1 MNKKLYSLALAPL
14 LFIACANTEPKQ
26 EPVTAK
32 KIETT
37 VQETIVPANIV
48 KVEEKVHTLIEPQ
61 KNQASVSFIENKQV
75 LETGMMHID
84 AFMGS
89 LQPTLKGL
97 LQSDSTHVV
106 AMGGCSSMAIKM
118 RDDYNKQI
126 TDTKIRRTALKYRN
140 PKNKPDTADRMVM
153 DSFVSSSKFEPIV
166 IDAGDHYRVYK
177 PLPVKQSC
185 LLCHGARND
194 ISPELV
200 KMIDRTY
207 PKDTAT
213 GFDLGE
219 FRGAVV
225 AEVKK

>member
-1 MNKKLYSLALAPL
+1 MNNKLYSLALAPL
-14 LFIACANTEPKQ
+14 LFVACANTEPKQ
-26 EPVTAK
+26 EEVATVEK
-32 KIETT
+32 VKTT
-37 VQETIVPANIV
+37 VEKKIV
-48 KVEEKVHTLIEPQ
+48 KVEESVQTIVAPK
-61 KNQASVSFIENKQV
+61 KAQASVSFIENKQV
-75 LETGMMHID
+75 LESGMMHID

-97 LQSDSTHVV
+97 LDSDSTHVT
-106 AMGGCSSMAIKM
+106 AMGGCSSMALKM
-118 RDDYNKQI
+118 RDDYNIQI
-126 TDTKIRRTALKYRN
+126 TDAKVRRTALKYRN

-153 DSFVSSSKFEPIV
+153 DTFVSSNKFEPLV
-166 IDAGDHYRVYK
+166 VDAGDHYRVYK

-207 PKDTAT
+207 PKDLAT
-213 GFDLGE
+213 GFELGE

>member
-1 MNKKLYSLALAPL
+1 MNNKIYSLALAPL

-26 EPVTAK
+26 EEAPVAVAVK
-32 KIETT
+32 KVAPI
-37 VQETIVPANIV
+37 VQENIV
-48 KVEEKVHTLIEPQ
+48 KVEEKVQTIIEPQ
-61 KNQASVSFIENKQV
+61 TTQASVSFIENAKV
-75 LETGMMHID
+75 LETGMMHIE

-97 LQSDSTHVV
+97 LASDSTHVV

-118 RDDYNKQI
+118 RDDYNRQI
-126 TDTKIRRTALKYRN
+126 TDVKIRRTALKYRN
-140 PKNKPDTADRMVM
+140 PKNKPDTTDRMVM
-153 DSFVSSSKFEPIV
+153 DSFVTNNKLEPLV
-166 IDAGDHYRVYK
+166 VDAGNHYRVYK

-207 PKDTAT
+207 PKDMAT
-213 GFDLGE
+213 GFQLGE

>member
-1 MNKKLYSLALAPL
+1 MNNKLLYSLALAPL

-26 EPVTAK
+26 EQVQVPVVET
-32 KIETT
+32 IETT
-37 VQETIVPANIV
+37 VEKKIVQ
-48 KVEEKVHTLIEPQ
+48 VEESIPAVLAPRKA
-61 KNQASVSFIENKQV
+61 QASVSFIENKQI
-75 LETGMMHID
+75 LERGMMHID

-97 LQSDSTHVV
+97 LASDSTHVT
-106 AMGGCSSMAIKM
+106 AMGGCSSMATKM
-118 RDDYNKQI
+118 RDDYNRQI
-126 TDTKIRRTALKYRN
+126 TDAKVRRTALKYRN

-153 DSFVSSSKFEPIV
+153 DTFVSSKKLKPLV
-166 IDAGDHYRVYK
+166 VDLGDQYRVYK
-177 PLPVKQSC
+177 PLAVKQAC

-207 PKDTAT
+207 PKDMAT
-213 GFDLGE
+213 GFELGE
-219 FRGAVV
+219 FRGVVV

>member
-1 MNKKLYSLALAPL
+1 MNKTFYTLALTPL

-26 EPVTAK
+26 VAVEQVQTTIQEKSAPVMTRAKAVPTA
-32 KIETT
+32 
-37 VQETIVPANIV
+37 VVSSQES
-48 KVEEKVHTLIEPQ
+48 
-61 KNQASVSFIENKQV
+61 QASISFVENEKI
-75 LETGMMHID
+75 LENGMMHID

-97 LQSDSTHVV
+97 LESDSTHVV
-106 AMGGCSSMAIKM
+106 AMGGCSSMAM
-118 RDDYNKQI
+118 NMTNDYNRQI
-126 TDTKIRRTALKYRN
+126 TGVKIRRTALKYRN
-140 PKNKPDTADRMVM
+140 PKNKPDKADRMVM
-153 DSFVSSSKFEPIV
+153 DSFESSNKFTPLV
-166 IDAGDHYRVYK
+166 IDLGNQYRVYK

-207 PKDTAT
+207 PKDKAT
-213 GFDLGE
+213 GFQLGE

-225 AEVKK
+225 AEIQK